1 MHAGHV
7 WEEACSHRYT
17 HSKSQANRIPHCLA
31 AAAAA
36 GAVAATIGNECFSRV
51 LSVSRSLLMFQA
63 IGYACL
69 SVSRQHV
76 CSSLPR
82 RQTHTAIAERVFT
95 PTTISL
101 ATSVIAAVIVG
112 LSLCLPDRE
121 KEGERCGTIC
131 SRNHA
136 RRLLDGRR
144 WTDGADPHEGKR

>member
-7 WEEACSHRYT
+7 WEEACTHRYT

-36 GAVAATIGNECFSRV
+36 AAAVAATSGNECFSRF
-51 LSVSRSLLMFQA
+51 LSFESVSRSLLMSQA
-63 IGYACL
+63 IGYACFP
-69 SVSRQHV
+69 VSRQHV

-121 KEGERCGTIC
+121 KEGEREMWNNLLSQSC
-131 SRNHA
+131 SQAA
-136 RRLLDGRR
+136 RRSSLD
-144 WTDGADPHEGKR
+144 